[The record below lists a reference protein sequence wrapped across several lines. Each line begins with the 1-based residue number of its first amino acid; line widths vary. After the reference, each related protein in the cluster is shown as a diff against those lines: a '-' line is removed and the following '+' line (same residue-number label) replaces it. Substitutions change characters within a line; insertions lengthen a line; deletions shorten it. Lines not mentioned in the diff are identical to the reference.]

1 MPIPRVIP
9 CLLLQGR
16 KLVKTVRFKKPT
28 YVGDP
33 INTVRI
39 FNEKEVDEL
48 VFLDIGATV
57 GEKPPQA
64 ELVAEIARECFMPF
78 AYGGGLRTI
87 DHVQTALANGAEKVV
102 LNSVLHENPGLV
114 REAADRFGSQSIVG
128 SIDVRTGWRGKQRVV
143 TRCGTKKTEYAPVAF
158 AKQLEDAGVG
168 ELLITSI
175 DQDGTFEG
183 YDLELIQTVSDA
195 VEVPVVACGGA
206 GVLDDVQRAVVE
218 GGADAAGAGSLFVF
232 QNKNR
237 SVLINYPRREKLDEL
252 F

>member
-16 KLVKTVRFKKPT
+16 KLVKTVRFKKPS

-48 VFLDIGATV
+48 VFLDIGATP
-57 GEKPPQA
+57 GNQPPQA
-64 ELVAEIARECFMPF
+64 ELIAEIARECFMPF

-87 DHVQTALANGAEKVV
+87 EHLQTALANGAEKVV
-102 LNSVLHENPGLV
+102 LNSVLHDNPALV
-114 REAADRFGSQSIVG
+114 REAADRFGSQSVVG
-128 SIDVRTGWRGKQRVV
+128 SIDARTGWRGKRQVV
-143 TRCGTKKTEYAPVAF
+143 TRCGSKKTGLDPVDF
-158 AKQLEDAGVG
+158 ARQMEDAGVG
-168 ELLITSI
+168 EILITSV
-175 DQDGTFEG
+175 DRDGTFEG
-183 YDLELIQTVSDA
+183 YDLELARSVAEA
-195 VEVPVVACGGA
+195 VDVPVVACGGA
-206 GVLDDVQRAVVE
+206 GVLDDVKRVIVE

-232 QNKNR
+232 QNRNR
-237 SVLINYPRREKLDEL
+237 SVLINYPRRAKLDEL

>member
-48 VFLDIGATV
+48 VFLDIGATP
-57 GEKPPQA
+57 GGKPPQA
-64 ELVAEIARECFMPF
+64 ELIAEIARECFMPF

-87 DHVQTALANGAEKVV
+87 EHLQTALANGAEKIV
-102 LNSVLHENPGLV
+102 LNSVLHENLALV
-114 REAADRFGSQSIVG
+114 REAADRFGSQSVVG
-128 SIDVRTGWRGKQRVV
+128 SIDARAGWRGKQKVV
-143 TRCGTKKTEYAPVAF
+143 TRCGTKKTGCNPAEF
-158 AKQLEDAGVG
+158 AKTLEDAGVG
-168 ELLITSI
+168 EILVTSI
-175 DQDGTFEG
+175 DRDGTFDG
-183 YDLELIQTVSDA
+183 YDLDLVRSVAEA

-206 GVLDDVQRAVVE
+206 GVLADVKRVVAE
-218 GGADAAGAGSLFVF
+218 GNADAAGAGSLFVF
-232 QNKNR
+232 QNRNR